1 MSNLITQNYYTTQTV
16 TEVQASATG
25 EISIQLLS
33 APIWEFWILLFGE
46 NDNMEEI
53 FFHRRIWNTIYTYAI
68 NRSNPKTHSIWTNVV
83 MNDSAWIFNYL
94 SKNVYNHF
102 YCYKESD
109 TSVFVFW
116 WLIFKEWIIEIQNKS
131 LTISEWMNYIYLDDN
146 FEIQVSSSSTNKYTV
161 WLVTKSWSLINI
173 TKYNV
178 LWFGR
183 DWNDW
188 KDGLDWKDG
197 QDWKDGLDWKDGQ
210 DWKDGLDWKDGQ
222 DWTNGTNGTDWIDG
236 KTIISASFNWDDIDF
251 TMDDSSVVKLPNAK
265 IDLKWDPGDIWEPWT
280 NWQFISDIMPVNT
293 STHTVTT
300 NGSTFIK
307 ITENATWNYVWY
319 NLNGRVWASSSN
331 EVSNYKVVAWTWG
344 AVWSLQWITYTDWLT
359 IDTDWTVRY
368 TGQPAYRD
376 KENEFSWVNTFNNT
390 TIFKWDVSFMWYNW
404 NTVNTVNFD
413 ASKWKKQIFNIN
425 NWWTKIVNFTNL
437 NAWTNYEFFVNV
449 SWSDTTLSFNWTTF
463 TDCWTIA
470 QVYAFG
476 DSISWNSI
484 SLSAWDTYHFV
495 ATLWAN
501 AIHLSYTWYSRRVS
515 INEIIN

>member
-46 NDNMEEI
+46 DDNMEEI
-53 FFHRRIWNTIYTYAI
+53 FFHRRSWNTIYTYAI
-68 NRSNPKTHSIWTNVV
+68 NRSNPKTHPVWTNVV

-109 TSVFVFW
+109 TSVFVFGW
-116 WLIFKEWIIEIQNKS
+116 KIFKEWIIEIPNKS

-146 FEIQVSSSSTNKYTV
+146 FEIQVSSSSTNRYVV

-178 LWFGR
+178 LWFGK
-183 DWNDW
+183 DW
-188 KDGLDWKDG
+188 KDGVDWN
-197 QDWKDGLDWKDGQ
+197 
-210 DWKDGLDWKDGQ
+210 DGQ

-236 KTIISASFNWDDIDF
+236 KSIVSASFNWDDIDF
-251 TMDDSSVVKLPNAK
+251 TMDDSSVVKLLNAK
-265 IDLKWDPGDIWEPWT
+265 IDLKWDPWDIWDPTET
-280 NWQFISDIMPVNT
+280 GQYIEDTIVVNT

-300 NGSTFIK
+300 NNSTFVK

-319 NLNGRVWASSSN
+319 NLTGRVWANSAN
-331 EVSNYKVVAWTWG
+331 EASNYEVVTWTWG
-344 AVWSLQWITYTDWLT
+344 AVWSLQWITYTDWLS
-359 IDTDWTVRY
+359 IDTDWTIRY

-376 KENEFSWVNTFNNT
+376 KENDFTWVNTFNNT

-413 ASKWKKQIFNIN
+413 ASKWKKQIFSIN
-425 NWWTKIVNFTNL
+425 DWWTKIVNFTNL

-463 TDCWTIA
+463 TNCWSIS

-484 SLSAWDTYHFV
+484 LLSAWDTYHFV